1 MVNNGKTTVPGPW
14 DRLVSNHSEELAWTR
29 QRREDVAPLADPH
42 GRMLGLA
49 DIDGGTKNEERRR
62 LRQLSLGPTLGLLVD
77 TLARQLLCDGVSRSG
92 LTGDPEDDTEDLHTM
107 WEPWEYAGLPTKQ
120 TALYRES
127 LIDGVAYVVALPGRP
142 QPRLLPL
149 PSSRVACGWGGDP
162 SAEWPT
168 EAALLD
174 GAGTPWLYIDDTSV
188 IDPKTGEITATHPA
202 GVCPVVRFAPY
213 QDLAGACP
221 GLVDRLRPAARRY
234 VKTVND
240 RLLVQHNNSWR
251 VRTATGL
258 ADPGSPEEAERQK
271 AILEHA
277 DILTGGEGVQ
287 FGSLPE
293 TTMSSLLDAERA
305 DLGTLAALASVP
317 SWALSG
323 SQLVNLSADALAEAK
338 SAERTHV
345 GAIQRSYGRSVAS
358 LLRLAQAQAG
368 RRDLAADY
376 SLRIDW
382 RDMEARSLSQA
393 ADALGKLTQS
403 LGVPAE
409 LLWQRI
415 PGVSPQ
421 EADEWRKWAEQHPDA
436 LTQYAQALTPE
447 QGEGTDNPLKA

>member
-14 DRLVSNHSEELAWTR
+14 DRLVSNHAEELAWTR

-42 GRMLGLA
+42 GRTLGLA

-62 LRQLSLGPTLGLLVD
+62 LRHLSLGPTLGLLVD

-92 LTGDPEDDTEDLHTM
+92 LTGTAEDDADDLHTM

-142 QPRLLPL
+142 QPRLLTL
-149 PSSRVACGWGGDP
+149 PSSHVACGWGGDP

-168 EAALLD
+168 EVALLD
-174 GAGTPWLYIDDTSV
+174 GAGNPWLYIDDMSV
-188 IDPKTGEITATHPA
+188 IDPKTGDVTSTHPA

-213 QDLAGACP
+213 QDLAGTCP

-258 ADPGSPEEAERQK
+258 TDPGSPEEAERQK

-338 SAERTHV
+338 SAERAHV
-345 GAIQRSYGRSVAS
+345 DAVQRAFGRSIAS

-382 RDMEARSLSQA
+382 RDMEARSLAQA

-403 LGVPAE
+403 RGVPPPQR
-409 LLWQRI
+409 LPRI
-415 PGVSPQ
+415 PRGWPPQ
-421 EADEWRKWAEQHPDA
+421 AHQWRNWAGPPPDA
-436 LTQYAQALTPE
+436 LTQYAQALTLNR
-447 QGEGTDNPLKA
+447 GEGNDNPLKA